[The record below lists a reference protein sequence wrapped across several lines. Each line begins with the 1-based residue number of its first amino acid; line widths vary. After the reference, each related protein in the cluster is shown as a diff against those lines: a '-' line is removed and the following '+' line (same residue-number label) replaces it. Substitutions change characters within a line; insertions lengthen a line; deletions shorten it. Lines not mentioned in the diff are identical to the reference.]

1 MLYKINNKKLKRV
14 DENKFKNEKELQ
26 KLCEVNL
33 EEILNLKF
41 ISTEFSVGNLRLDTV
56 AYDFEANS
64 FVIIEYKN
72 TKSGSVIDQGYTYL
86 STMFAHKADFVLE
99 YNVVT
104 DNKCKINDFDWTNSK
119 VVFVSPAFTKYQIQ
133 SINFKDLPIEL
144 WKIKK
149 YSNDIVLI
157 EEIKPV
163 DTPASMKSIAPKVG
177 NDGTFNEIQVVSY
190 TEEDFLTNVSDD
202 IEDLYSEI
210 RDYILDLDDR
220 IVLKPLKYYIAFKLE
235 RKTVVSVK
243 VQKSSILLW
252 LNTDLN
258 KIVDQK
264 NLFRDVSNVGHHG
277 CGNIEIKIEDNNN
290 IGYIQDIIRVYVDD
304 NK

>member
-26 KLCEVNL
+26 KLCENNL

-41 ISTEFSVGNLRLDTV
+41 ISSEFSLGNLRLDTV

-86 STMFAHKADFVLE
+86 SAMFAHKADFVLE
-99 YNVVT
+99 YNIVT
-104 DNKCKINDFDWTNSK
+104 DNKCKINDFDWTSSK
-119 VVFVSPAFTKYQIQ
+119 VAFVSPTFTKYQIQ

-163 DTPASMKSIAPKVG
+163 DTSSNMKSIAPKIE
-177 NDGTFNEIQVVSY
+177 NDGNFNQIQVASY
-190 TEEDFLTNVSDD
+190 TEEGSLTNASDNMK
-202 IEDLYSEI
+202 DLYNEI
-210 RDYILDLDDR
+210 RDFILDLDDR
-220 IVLKPLKYYIAFKLE
+220 IVLKPVKHYIGFKLE
-235 RKTVVSVK
+235 RKTVISVK
-243 VQKSSILLW
+243 VQKKSILLW

-258 KIVDQK
+258 KIIDQK
-264 NLFRDVSNVGHHG
+264 NLFRDVSNVGHQG
-277 CGNIEIKIEDNNN
+277 CGNIEIKIEDKNN
-290 IGYIQDIIRVYVDD
+290 IGYIQDIITVYLD
-304 NK
+304 NNK